1 MIRNKEE
8 QRDAFEHE
16 GRNMEEEKQEGG
28 GNNMETG
35 RHGAGAIAKTSCVET
50 TRK

>member
-1 MIRNKEE
+1 MLLNTKEGTWKKRN
-8 QRDAFEHE
+8 R
-16 GRNMEEEKQEGG
+16 EGG